1 MIPKL
6 LFRGQKTGT
15 VKLLL
20 TAISGSRE
28 GNTFTIEPNQCITF
42 GRTNASTWSFEDDGH
57 MSSIHFEVE
66 NTGSDCL
73 VRDLGS
79 TNGTWLNNAKVTSQ
93 RLREGDRIRAGK
105 TVVTVEFLQ
114 KPLDGFPLEVEPALD
129 EPKRCSAESDLDD
142 SASTTMPPEKPTPT
156 SPPDHGSMLVQR
168 NNEAHLGAERIADHA
183 PSARTQPQGP
193 STPFDSVDYSEQFS
207 LPVIASALQP
217 QPPSHA
223 PSTKNRKSTPFSDS
237 SYVSQI
243 PAAGQ
248 INAFDSKPKDDIATF
263 QIFER
268 RTSAES
274 ANVFDVVVGAL
285 SQRWSIQLVL
295 HFQKIRSTPPPECKV
310 QPLFNW
316 LPSELARDFSPV
328 RLSWSDAQ
336 ASPTLLALLP
346 RLCRADACLAFLG
359 KSTVETAAQVEQML
373 SVGVDRFSE
382 PGGFLP
388 TCWPS
393 SFATLIDVSGPR
405 IAKNLFAQHIS
416 GAILCSS
423 WDRNKLVA
431 VVDGSLDAD
440 LRDNSFVD
448 VSRISG

>member
-1 MIPKL
+1 M
-6 LFRGQKTGT
+6 
-15 VKLLL
+15 KLLL

-28 GNTFTIEPNQCITF
+28 GKSFTIEPHQSMTF
-42 GRTNASTWSFEDDGH
+42 GRTSASTWSFEDDGH

-66 NTGSDCL
+66 NLGSHGE
-73 VRDLGS
+73 VRDRGS
-79 TNGTWLNNAKVTSQ
+79 TNGTWLNNIKINRES
-93 RLREGDRIRAGK
+93 LREGDRIRAGK
-105 TVVTVEFLQ
+105 TVLTVEFIQPIGAVAGIDNSQPVAGLQ
-114 KPLDGFPLEVEPALD
+114 PPLPSRTPVDFPESPRTDPHSPLEP
-129 EPKRCSAESDLDD
+129 SAESPLVIL
-142 SASTTMPPEKPTPT
+142 APSTPPSYAAPERPMDGPRR
-156 SPPDHGSMLVQR
+156 SPPDASDV
-168 NNEAHLGAERIADHA
+168 AFSA
-183 PSARTQPQGP
+183 PPPPARPIN
-193 STPFDSVDYSEQFS
+193 PFDSIDFSEPTPPPAAAEPPVNLRQPYAAMPEHRVDN
-207 LPVIASALQP
+207 PI
-217 QPPSHA
+217 
-223 PSTKNRKSTPFSDS
+223 SDS
-237 SYVSQI
+237 SFSFQVPTFPNSANQ
-243 PAAGQ
+243 AALPPTANGTHL
-248 INAFDSKPKDDIATF
+248 IL
-263 QIFER
+263 ER
-268 RTSAES
+268 RTTLDA
-274 ANVFDVVVGAL
+274 ADAFAIIAAAL

-310 QPLFNW
+310 QPLFSW

-359 KSTVETAAQVEQML
+359 KSAVETAAQVEQML
-373 SVGVDRFSE
+373 SVGIDRFSE

-393 SFATLIDVSGPR
+393 SFATLIDVSGPQ
-405 IAKNLFAQHIS
+405 IGKNLFAQHIS
-416 GAILCSS
+416 GAILCSP

>member
-1 MIPKL
+1 
-6 LFRGQKTGT
+6 

-28 GNTFTIEPNQCITF
+28 GKSFTIEPNQSITF
-42 GRTNASTWSFEDDGH
+42 GRTSASTWSFEDDGH

-66 NTGSDCL
+66 NLGSHGE
-73 VRDLGS
+73 VRDRGS
-79 TNGTWLNNAKVTSQ
+79 TNGTWLNNVKINRES
-93 RLREGDRIRAGK
+93 LREGDRIRAGK
-105 TVVTVEFLQ
+105 TVLTVEFVQPIPAGEGIDAAQPVAGQQPPSLSRTPVDFPESPRTDPHS
-114 KPLDGFPLEVEPALD
+114 PLGP
-129 EPKRCSAESDLDD
+129 SAES
-142 SASTTMPPEKPTPT
+142 PVVIPTPST
-156 SPPDHGSMLVQR
+156 PPAYAYPEPPMDGPRRSPPDPSEVAF
-168 NNEAHLGAERIADHA
+168 NA
-183 PSARTQPQGP
+183 PPPP
-193 STPFDSVDYSEQFS
+193 SRPINPFDSIDFSEPAAPPPVDAE
-207 LPVIASALQP
+207 LPVNFRQP
-217 QPPSHA
+217 YAAMPEHRVDNPI
-223 PSTKNRKSTPFSDS
+223 SDS
-237 SYVSQI
+237 SFSFQV
-243 PAAGQ
+243 PAFPTSVNQAASPPTANGTHL
-248 INAFDSKPKDDIATF
+248 IL
-263 QIFER
+263 ER
-268 RTSAES
+268 RTTLDA
-274 ANVFDVVVGAL
+274 ADAFAIIAGAL

-295 HFQKIRSTPPPECKV
+295 HFQKIRSTPTPECKV
-310 QPLFNW
+310 QPLFSW

-359 KSTVETAAQVEQML
+359 KSTVETAAQVEKML

-388 TCWPS
+388 ACWPS

-416 GAILCSS
+416 GAILCSP

-431 VVDGSLDAD
+431 VVDDSLDAD